1 MRLTLTAAAKEAG
14 VSKGTISKALKS
26 GRMSGE
32 RQEDGSFQIEP
43 VELFRVFPR
52 KQEET
57 RSGTVTKPSETRA
70 GISETPGERSLE
82 TDAAMAV
89 LRSDLEAVREALH
102 REREDRAQ
110 ERETAKETVEDLR
123 KRLDAEQAERRAL
136 QRQLMPPTS
145 EKLQEAPAAVE
156 ELRKRLEEAE
166 ARIASF
172 PTQETLRETP
182 TSVPVVAKPPKKPKG
197 LLARF
202 LGRG

>member
-52 KQEET
+52 KPEET
-57 RSGTVTKPSETRA
+57 RSGTDAKPMETVMQTP
-70 GISETPGERSLE
+70 ETGGERSSE
-82 TDAAMAV
+82 AVGVIAV
-89 LRSDLEAVREALH
+89 LRVELDAARTAL
-102 REREDRAQ
+102 RQEREDRAQ

-136 QRQLMPPTS
+136 QRQLMHPTS
-145 EKLQEAPAAVE
+145 EKSQEAPAVVE
-156 ELRKRLEEAE
+156 ELRKRLQEAE
-166 ARIASF
+166 ARIASL
-172 PTQETLRETP
+172 PTQEKPQETP
-182 TSVPVVAKPPKKPKG
+182 APVPMVAEPPKAPRT
-197 LLARF
+197 LLARL
-202 LGRG
+202 LGR